1 MSANWILI
9 DADLSY
15 YHTTKFKAGGRL
27 YFIKA
32 GRKNVSVYDLA
43 LRKNVSLKMSAIP
56 KIFLNKGDEVE
67 EKLLHRYP
75 KTFKSILKDFR
86 GYTQKTAIEK
96 SILDTLKI
104 KSKINYKNV
113 WQVF

>member
-1 MSANWILI
+1 MSADWILI
-9 DADLSY
+9 DADLGRYSS
-15 YHTTKFKAGGRL
+15 TKFKSGGRL

-43 LRKNVSLKMSAIP
+43 LRKNVSIKMSAIP
-56 KIFLNKGDEVE
+56 KFFLEKGHELQQKIFDK
-67 EKLLHRYP
+67 YP
-75 KTFKSILKDFR
+75 KTYKSILKTFR
-86 GYTQKTAIEK
+86 VYKQKTKQEK

-113 WQVF
+113 